1 MLSRQERQG
10 SGRLIVRTVAVP
22 DSGDLL
28 ERIPQP
34 DVVAW
39 VHHGAGLV
47 GWGEAVRV
55 TLPAGDDRFTAGE
68 KWLRSVFDAAEVDD
82 RVRVR
87 GSGPV
92 AFGSFTFDASSD
104 GSVMI
109 VPRTVLGRDGRGRA
123 WLTTVTPR
131 GDDPPG
137 DTPAPGGKPFPPDP
151 FGPPTGGTP
160 SPWGNLRWRD
170 GSLPGPR
177 WEEAVAE
184 AVAAIRAGGL
194 RKVVLA
200 RDVFATADEPIDA
213 RVLLRRLALR
223 YPDCFTFSCDGMI
236 GATPELLVRRAGNQ
250 VSALVLGGTL
260 PRGDGPAQ
268 GKALGEE
275 LLASA
280 KNNEEHA
287 YAVDSIR
294 EALGPLCQTL
304 DVEARPSLLKFPNLQ
319 HLGTQVRGVLV
330 DGTAPRSALAL
341 AAAVH
346 PPAAVCGTPPGVAL
360 ELIRDLEH
368 MDRER
373 YAGPVGWVDADGN
386 GEWGIALRC
395 GQLSGRTARLFAGC
409 GIVAGSEPAAELA
422 ETLVKL
428 QPMRGA
434 LEG

>member
-22 DSGDLL
+22 DPGDLL
-28 ERIPQP
+28 ERVPQP

-39 VHHGAGLV
+39 VHHGAGLA

-82 RVRVR
+82 RVRAR

-109 VPRTVLGRDGRGRA
+109 VPRTILGRDGRGRA
-123 WLTTVTPR
+123 WLTTVTER
-131 GDDPPG
+131 GEVPATWPP
-137 DTPAPGGKPFPPDP
+137 PANPELAA
-151 FGPPTGGTP
+151 PTGL
-160 SPWGNLRWRD
+160 SWHD

-177 WEEAVAE
+177 WEQAVAE

-260 PRGDGPAQ
+260 PRGADPAQ
-268 GKALGEE
+268 DKALGEE

-346 PPAAVCGTPPGVAL
+346 PPAAVCGTPAGTAL

-373 YAGPVGWVDADGN
+373 YAGPVGWVDANGN

>member
-1 MLSRQERQG
+1 MRVLSRQERQG
-10 SGRLIVRTVAVP
+10 SGRLLVRTVAVP
-22 DSGDLL
+22 DPGDLL

-39 VHHGAGLV
+39 VHHGAGLA

-82 RVRVR
+82 QVRVR

-92 AFGSFTFDASSD
+92 AFGTFTFDASSD
-104 GSVMI
+104 GSVLI

-123 WLTTVTPR
+123 WLTTVTERAEVPATW
-131 GDDPPG
+131 PLPAHPG
-137 DTPAPGGKPFPPDP
+137 LAAPMGL
-151 FGPPTGGTP
+151 
-160 SPWGNLRWRD
+160 SWRE

-177 WEEAVAE
+177 WEQAVAE
-184 AVAAIRAGGL
+184 AIAAIKAGGL

-200 RDVFATADEPIDA
+200 RDVFATAEEPLDA
-213 RVLLRRLALR
+213 RVLLRRLADR
-223 YPDCFTFSCDGMI
+223 YPDCFTFACDGMI

-260 PRGDGPAQ
+260 PRGADPVQ
-268 GKALGEE
+268 DQALGEE

-294 EALGPLCQTL
+294 EALGPLCQAL

-319 HLGTQVRGVLV
+319 HLGTQVRGTLA
-330 DGTAPRSALAL
+330 DGETPRSALAL

-360 ELIRDLEH
+360 EVIRDLEH

>member
-1 MLSRQERQG
+1 MRVLSRQERQG
-10 SGRLIVRTVAVP
+10 SGRLLVRTVAVP
-22 DSGDLL
+22 DPGDLL
-28 ERIPQP
+28 ERIAQP

-39 VHHGAGLV
+39 VHHGAGLA

-82 RVRVR
+82 QVRVR

-92 AFGSFTFDASSD
+92 AFGTFTFDASSD
-104 GSVMI
+104 GSVLI

-123 WLTTVTPR
+123 WLTTVTERAEVPATW
-131 GDDPPG
+131 PLPAHPG
-137 DTPAPGGKPFPPDP
+137 LAAPMGL
-151 FGPPTGGTP
+151 
-160 SPWGNLRWRD
+160 SWRE

-177 WEEAVAE
+177 WEQAVAE
-184 AVAAIRAGGL
+184 AVAAIKAGGL

-200 RDVFATADEPIDA
+200 RDVFATAEEPLDA
-213 RVLLRRLALR
+213 RVLLRRLADR
-223 YPDCFTFSCDGMI
+223 YPDCFTFACDGMI

-260 PRGDGPAQ
+260 PRGADPVQ
-268 GKALGEE
+268 DQALGEE

-294 EALGPLCQTL
+294 EALGPLCQAL

-319 HLGTQVRGVLV
+319 HLGTQVRGTLA
-330 DGTAPRSALAL
+330 DGMTSRSALAL

>member
-1 MLSRQERQG
+1 VLSRQET
-10 SGRLIVRTVAVP
+10 GRLLVRTTAITDP
-22 DSGDLL
+22 GDLL
-28 ERIPQP
+28 ARVPQP

-39 VHHGAGLV
+39 VHHGAGLA
-47 GWGEAVRV
+47 GWGEAIRV
-55 TLPAGDDRFTAGE
+55 TLPAGDDRFTAAE
-68 KWLRSVFDAAEVDD
+68 KWLRSVFDSLDVDD

-92 AFGSFTFDASSD
+92 AFGTFTFDASSD
-104 GSVMI
+104 GSVLI
-109 VPRTVLGRDGRGRA
+109 IPRTVLGRDGRGRA
-123 WLTTVTPR
+123 WLTTVT
-131 GDDPPG
+131 
-137 DTPAPGGKPFPPDP
+137 APGEQAAGWPPP
-151 FGPPTGGTP
+151 LTGGLAAP
-160 SPWGNLRWRD
+160 EGLRWRD

-177 WEEAVAE
+177 WEQAVAK
-184 AVAAIRAGGL
+184 AVATIKAGGL

-213 RVLLRRLALR
+213 RVLLRRLAAR
-223 YPDCFTFSCDGMI
+223 YPDCFTFACDGML
-236 GATPELLVRRAGNQ
+236 GATPELLVRRAGHQ

-260 PRGDGPAQ
+260 PRGADPAED
-268 GKALGEE
+268 KALGEE

-287 YAVDSIR
+287 YAVESIR
-294 EALGPLCQTL
+294 DALGLLCDTL
-304 DVEARPSLLKFPNLQ
+304 DVDARPSLLKFPNLQ
-319 HLGTQVRGVLV
+319 HLGTRVRGTLA
-330 DGTAPRSALAL
+330 DGQTLRSALAL

-346 PPAAVCGTPPGVAL
+346 PPAAVCGTPTGTAL
-360 ELIRDLEH
+360 DLIRELEH

-373 YAGPVGWVDADGN
+373 YAGPVGWVDANGN

-395 GQLSGRTARLFAGC
+395 GQLSRRTARLFAGC

>member
-1 MLSRQERQG
+1 MLFRS
-10 SGRLIVRTVAVP
+10 
-22 DSGDLL
+22 
-28 ERIPQP
+28 
-34 DVVAW
+34 
-39 VHHGAGLV
+39 
-47 GWGEAVRV
+47 
-55 TLPAGDDRFTAGE
+55 
-68 KWLRSVFDAAEVDD
+68 RSVFDAAEVDD
-82 RVRVR
+82 RVRAR

-109 VPRTVLGRDGRGRA
+109 VPRTILGRDGRGRA

-137 DTPAPGGKPFPPDP
+137 DPPAPGGKPFPPDP
-151 FGPPTGGTP
+151 LGPLGPPTGGTP
-160 SPWGNLRWRD
+160 SPWGNLRWHD

-177 WEEAVAE
+177 WEQAVAE

-260 PRGDGPAQ
+260 PRGADPAQ
-268 GKALGEE
+268 DKALGEE

-319 HLGTQVRGVLV
+319 HLGTQVRGILV
-330 DGTAPRSALAL
+330 DGAAPRSALAL

-346 PPAAVCGTPPGVAL
+346 PPAAVCGTPAGTAL

-373 YAGPVGWVDADGN
+373 YAGPVGWVDANGN